1 MGFLGMVNFW
11 SRALVGFCLEAL
23 GTLRSSDSPPPPPQ
37 IIPDTLDQVLFDLR
51 QNHMIYH
58 S

>member
-11 SRALVGFCLEAL
+11 CRALVGFCMEAL
-23 GTLRSSDSPPPPPQ
+23 GTLRSFDFAPLPS

-51 QNHMIYH
+51 HNHMIYQ